1 MDAIQL
7 YNSHTYKYMGAVEC
21 EAATPSGR
29 HVAVVIA
36 LNALMA
42 QAETTRIQIQRI
54 CARMCVSCCLMR

>member
-1 MDAIQL
+1 
-7 YNSHTYKYMGAVEC
+7 MGAVEC

-54 CARMCVSCCLMR
+54 CARMCLSCCLMR